1 MKEEG
6 FTISKALLERIN
18 EQSYG
23 GFLLF
28 SFDDKGTPRSYAQF
42 DNELNMMAL
51 QKTAEYWLEGLHR
64 ANIENLT
71 TQLDPTELG
80 EEDNEGYND
89 EETEPDK
96 EDEEDDF
103 FS

>member
-1 MKEEG
+1 MKEGQG
-6 FTISKALLERIN
+6 FTISKALLDRIN

-28 SFDDKGTPRSYAQF
+28 SFDDNGTPRSYAQF

-64 ANIENLT
+64 ANVDNLRS
-71 TQLDPTELG
+71 QLGPI
-80 EEDNEGYND
+80 EEDNG
-89 EETEPDK
+89 ETEPDID
-96 EDEEDDF
+96 DEEDEF

>member
-6 FTISKALLERIN
+6 FTISKALLDRLN

-28 SFDDKGTPRSYAQF
+28 AFDDKGTPRSYAQF

-64 ANIENLT
+64 ANIDNLT
-71 TQLDPTELG
+71 TQLGPTEFG
-80 EEDNEGYND
+80 EEGEDD
-89 EETEPDK
+89 EETEPDRD
-96 EDEEDDF
+96 DEEDDF

>member
-1 MKEEG
+1 MKEGEG
-6 FTISKALLERIN
+6 FTISKALQDRIN

-28 SFDDKGTPRSYAQF
+28 AFDDKGTPRSYAQF

-64 ANIENLT
+64 ANVDNLRG
-71 TQLDPTELG
+71 QMGLPTDH
-80 EEDNEGYND
+80 EEGDD
-89 EETEPDK
+89 EEVEPDAD
-96 EDEEDDF
+96 DEEDEF

>member
-1 MKEEG
+1 MKEEEG
-6 FTISKALLERIN
+6 FTISEALLDRIN

-28 SFDDKGTPRSYAQF
+28 SFDDKGVPRSYAQF

-51 QKTAEYWLEGLHR
+51 QKTAEYWLEGIHR
-64 ANIENLT
+64 ANVDGLSQ
-71 TQLDPTELG
+71 QLGATDIRQDPDG
-80 EEDNEGYND
+80 EEA
-89 EETEPDK
+89 EPDID
-96 EDEEDDF
+96 DEEDDF

>member
-6 FTISKALLERIN
+6 FTISKALLDRLN

-71 TQLDPTELG
+71 SQMGPTEFG
-80 EEDNEGYND
+80 EEGDD
-89 EETEPDK
+89 EEIEPDR

>member
-1 MKEEG
+1 MKEGEG
-6 FTISKALLERIN
+6 FTISKALLDRIN

-64 ANIENLT
+64 ANIDNLR
-71 TQLDPTELG
+71 TQLGPPEEG
-80 EEDNEGYND
+80 EEDD
-89 EETEPDK
+89 EETEPDRD
-96 EDEEDDF
+96 DEEEDF

>member
-6 FTISKALLERIN
+6 FTISKALLDRLN

-64 ANIENLT
+64 ANIDNLT
-71 TQLDPTELG
+71 TQLGPTEFG
-80 EEDNEGYND
+80 EEGEDD
-89 EETEPDK
+89 EETEPDRD
-96 EDEEDDF
+96 DEEDDF